1 MMRSIYIVYCYVFFF
16 KYTASTEIYTYC
28 PTLSLHDALPIC
40 LRILAERFPLALRL
54 AGAAHIDRD
63 GDVAVCGDVRIGTAD
78 RADDAAGSTVVAGL
92 HEYDRQR
99 GVDRVAVG
107 VGRHRHVGGKLH
119 AIAHRDV
126 DWKSTRLNSS
136 H

>member
-1 MMRSIYIVYCYVFFF
+1 MIRRTPRSTRTVTLFP
-16 KYTASTEIYTYC
+16 YT
-28 PTLSLHDALPIC
+28 TLFRS
-40 LRILAERFPLALRL
+40 
-54 AGAAHIDRD
+54 
-63 GDVAVCGDVRIGTAD
+63 
-78 RADDAAGSTVVAGL
+78 AAGSTVVAGL

-126 DWKSTRLNSS
+126 LQRQALGARIQRRRDRKSVVEGKSVSVRLDLGGRRIIQNKTKKTKR
-136 H
+136 